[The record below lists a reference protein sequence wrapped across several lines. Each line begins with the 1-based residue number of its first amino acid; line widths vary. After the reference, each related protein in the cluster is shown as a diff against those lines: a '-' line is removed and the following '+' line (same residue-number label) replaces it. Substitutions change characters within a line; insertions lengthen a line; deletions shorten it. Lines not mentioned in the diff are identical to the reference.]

1 MSVNLGPQKQKAI
14 TIHRYPNGND
24 PKKRKLFGDSRR
36 CSKCSRTKDIFNFN
50 WKSNY
55 YKGKRKIRLQ
65 AECSDCRE
73 KQRRIKYSESP
84 EIFLMRAYQ
93 MIKQKSARK
102 KKRKPTTVTFNQF
115 MKTWEIQKEKHGLIC
130 PISGQVMTHQ
140 QGHGPLETNI
150 SIDRIDSLKN
160 YDPGNIQF
168 ICRRVNTMKHN
179 ETTESLIS
187 WSRAIMEN
195 HDL

>member
-1 MSVNLGPQKQKAI
+1 MSVNLGPKKRKAR

-24 PKKRKLFGDSRR
+24 PKKRKLFGNSRR

-50 WKSNY
+50 WKSDY

-73 KQRRIKYSESP
+73 KQRRLKYSESP
-84 EIFLMRAYQ
+84 EIFLMRAY
-93 MIKQKSARK
+93 K
-102 KKRKPTTVTFNQF
+102 
-115 MKTWEIQKEKHGLIC
+115 IQKEKHGLIC
-130 PISGQVMTHQ
+130 PLSGQVMTHQ

-179 ETTESLIS
+179 ETTESLVS